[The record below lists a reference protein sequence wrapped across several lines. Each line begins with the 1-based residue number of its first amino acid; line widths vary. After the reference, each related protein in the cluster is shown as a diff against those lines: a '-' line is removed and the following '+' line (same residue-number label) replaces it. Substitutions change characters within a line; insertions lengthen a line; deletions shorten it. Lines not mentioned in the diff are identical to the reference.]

1 MARITRDSSVLNQ
14 FGSPSI
20 NSNTLANRPTF
31 GQPGRLFVST
41 DTLAIYRDTGSAW
54 TNLTGGGSTPNLEA
68 VTTIGNTSTKG
79 IFLGLTGSLTN
90 GLQFEVSGYSRFSQ
104 VVGSANNLGSNV
116 NQYFELQTS
125 GTTIAFGA
133 PSPSYSQ
140 LTVNMLTA
148 QTIGGA
154 GNCQIGAGLFEN
166 VITDNGSSVNPLTIT
181 QTSGLSALSP
191 LISYSRYTGLGGATI
206 NKYAGFVINGI
217 QATGGSALTIIDNY
231 QLLIN
236 SSQQFSGSTTVTNR
250 WGVYQAGANDINY
263 FAGKVLIGTTTS
275 NSSIFNVNGDTTLT
289 GNVTVS
295 ASGLLKVRNI
305 NTYSNNLYI
314 INSGFSTIM
323 TIFDNGK
330 INIGTSETATTRLL
344 TVQGEQEWSN
354 ITFGTGTHTTSG
366 NHFPIWV
373 NGVKYWLALLN
384 PPI

>member
-1 MARITRDSSVLNQ
+1 MSRIFRDSSVLNQ

-79 IFLGLTGSLTN
+79 IFLGLTGSLTS

-125 GTTIAFGA
+125 GTTIAFGT

-217 QATGGSALTIIDNY
+217 QATGGSALTITDNY

-250 WGVYQAGANDINY
+250 WGIYQLGALDYNY
-263 FAGKVLIGTTTS
+263 FESKILIGTNIVSVANESLRVLGGGIRTNGLIVDGNISTS
-275 NSSIFNVNGDTTLT
+275 GDIYCGNNFNTFNGGYCYVRSLANIGFRIDTT
-289 GNVTVS
+289 
-295 ASGLLKVRNI
+295 
-305 NTYSNNLYI
+305 
-314 INSGFSTIM
+314 
-323 TIFDNGK
+323 
-330 INIGTSETATTRLL
+330 NIGTGA
-344 TVQGEQEWSN
+344 
-354 ITFGTGTHTTSG
+354 HTTSG
-366 NHFPIWV
+366 NHLPILV
-373 NGVKYWLALLN
+373 NGVTYWLALLN
-384 PPI
+384 PPILP